1 MDISKKLKELL
12 KDKRYEGKTKNE
24 ITAEIGIA
32 PSVLSKLC
40 CGKSKA
46 PSADTIFA
54 IAKYFNVSA
63 DWLLGLNDSPIP
75 CKILTEGCK
84 KTDTEKLYDCIV
96 ELYGYASDV
105 NPEEIVSHIAEDGLN
120 TWTRAWKNGFIKVAG
135 EALGITR
142 QLIKEN
148 NHGSESD

>member
-24 ITAEIGIA
+24 IAVEIGLA
-32 PSVLSKLC
+32 PSVLSKLRC
-40 CGKSKA
+40 EKSKA

-63 DWLLGLNDSPIP
+63 DWLLGLNNFPIP
-75 CKILTEGCK
+75 CKDLTEGCK
-84 KTDTEKLYDCIV
+84 KTDPEKLYDCIV
-96 ELYGYASDV
+96 ELYGYASDI
-105 NPEEIVSHIAEDGLN
+105 NPEEIVSHIADDELN
-120 TWTRAWKNGFIKVAG
+120 TWTHAWKNGFMKVTG
-135 EALGITR
+135 EALGLTR

-148 NHGSESD
+148 NYGSESD